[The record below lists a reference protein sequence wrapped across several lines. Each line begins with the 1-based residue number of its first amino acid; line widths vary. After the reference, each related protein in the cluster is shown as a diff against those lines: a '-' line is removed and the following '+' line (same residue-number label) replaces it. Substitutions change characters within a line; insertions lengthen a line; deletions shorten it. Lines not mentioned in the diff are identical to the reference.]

1 MANIIIIRVALIM
14 TIALLLVMTLK
25 IVTKTLSIIIT
36 NNPNNDNINN
46 NSNKCHS
53 DISCDNK
60 NKKGTII
67 LILKRYQL
75 KVEIKSFKFISKKT
89 LL

>member
-67 LILKRYQL
+67 LRILKCYQL
-75 KVEIKSFKFISKKT
+75 KVEIKSFKFI
-89 LL
+89 